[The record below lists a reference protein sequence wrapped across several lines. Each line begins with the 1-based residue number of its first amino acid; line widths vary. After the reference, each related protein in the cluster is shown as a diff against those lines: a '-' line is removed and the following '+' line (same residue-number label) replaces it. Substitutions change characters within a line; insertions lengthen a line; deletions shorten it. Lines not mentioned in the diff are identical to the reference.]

1 MLLMYILVDIFK
13 GSKDARKSGELVS
26 HQRVEES
33 RSLANLAFVI
43 DPLVFVACWFSPCWP
58 RWETFSSG
66 ARDSSSGCSE
76 SEEDAQNPDQRHQ
89 DA

>member
-43 DPLVFVACWFSPCWP
+43 DPLVFVGLLVFTLLAALGNFFFG
-58 RWETFSSG
+58 RK
-66 ARDSSSGCSE
+66 R
-76 SEEDAQNPDQRHQ
+76 
-89 DA
+89 